1 MRKHCAGTAIVL
13 LLLAAFGIGQAQQ
26 DFNGVLDPVNK
37 DVRVDSVRVIPP
49 DTLFITAD
57 WSAQGA
63 TCDTFDFPDLAQW
76 PTDLWVYGT
85 TNGQPRDS
93 HIVGLAHDQW
103 YPFGVGTVV
112 PWVKFNTYHA
122 IEEPGLTVEPRQF
135 VTVSPSVV
143 TGQMTV
149 RLQAVGTSRPVVE
162 IHDARGTVVRSLDC
176 PTGADGIATATWT
189 RKDDRGHL
197 VPGGVYFVRQAQAQA
212 QAQAVRKVLVAH

>member
-1 MRKHCAGTAIVL
+1 MAVVL
-13 LLLAAFGIGQAQQ
+13 LLVVVHTSLANPSLNFI
-26 DFNGVLDPVNK
+26 GVLDPYGNGV
-37 DVRVDSVRVIPP
+37 VIDSVTVVPP
-49 DTLFITAD
+49 DTTFLTTG
-57 WSAQGA
+57 WSAEGLEY
-63 TCDTFDFPDLAQW
+63 DTFDFPDLAQW